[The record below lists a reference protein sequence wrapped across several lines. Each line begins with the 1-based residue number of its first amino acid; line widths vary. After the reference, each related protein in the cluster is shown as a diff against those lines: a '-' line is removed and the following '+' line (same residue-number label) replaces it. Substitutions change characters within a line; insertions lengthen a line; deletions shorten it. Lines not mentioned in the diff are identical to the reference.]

1 MDLIRMLRV
10 WQKLDA
16 QHGKIILCGVSQA
29 VKPLALY
36 VA

>member
-16 QHGKIILCGVSQA
+16 QHGKIILRGVS
-29 VKPLALY
+29 
-36 VA
+36 

>member
-16 QHGKIILCGVSQA
+16 QHGKIILCGVS
-29 VKPLALY
+29 
-36 VA
+36 